1 LISLNAG
8 VWFHAGRDIA
18 SENQDFD
25 LSWMDGQARCL
36 PAPTLNVTNNNQGYA
51 MNYFITGGTGFI
63 GRFLVPKLLDRGAT
77 VYLLVRR
84 NSLPK
89 LEGLKA
95 LWGAGED
102 QVIAVEGDLG
112 KPRLGVKPAWIKKH
126 AGKIDHF
133 FHLAAIYDMKADAE
147 SQRISNVNGTAQA
160 IALSKALRSGCFH
173 HVSSIA
179 AAGLYEG
186 TFSEDMFEEAGS
198 LDHPYFLTKHESEG
212 LVRQEKRM
220 NWRIYRP
227 GMVVGHSVTGEMDKV
242 DGPYYFFEALK
253 NLSSIVPEGLPL
265 LMNKAGVLNIVPVDY
280 VVDAIDYLAHL
291 PKQNRQCFFITDPK
305 GIRVGD
311 LLKVLMRVSGG
322 PSLKS
327 VDAGLLDSATRM
339 AAKGINKLPPVKAL
353 GERMVARMGIPP
365 QVVGYINY
373 PTHFDS
379 SKTQKLLAK
388 AGIVCPPFESYA
400 QVLWDYWLHFLRGD
414 RQSVIAEVD
423 GMFHQMIGRPTL
435 AALRR
440 RVNGK
445 VVVVTGATSG
455 IGKECALRLAAG
467 GATVILVARTVAKL
481 DEVLAEIAESGGK
494 AKAYS
499 CDVSSEADCKKL
511 VTNVLKDHGRV
522 DILINNAG
530 RSIRRSVRYSY
541 DRFHDFE
548 RTLELNYYGA
558 LRLILG
564 FLPGMEQQKSGQI
577 INISS
582 IGVLTNPPRFS
593 AYVASKAALDAF
605 SLCAAPEFAADN
617 IDFTTI
623 HMPLVRTPM
632 IAPTSLYKAFPTLSP
647 EQARD
652 LVIKAII
659 SKPKRM
665 STRLGVAGAVAHA
678 TLPGV
683 TEAFL
688 SQAYALFPDSAAAR
702 GLSEEEAAKEK
713 DNVPSSRLALAQKMF
728 AQVMRGVH
736 W

>member
-1 LISLNAG
+1 
-8 VWFHAGRDIA
+8 
-18 SENQDFD
+18 
-25 LSWMDGQARCL
+25 MK
-36 PAPTLNVTNNNQGYA
+36 
-51 MNYFITGGTGFI
+51 YFVTGGTGFI

-77 VYLLVRR
+77 VYLLVRKA
-84 NSLPK
+84 SMPK
-89 LEGLKA
+89 VEGLRQ
-95 LWGAGED
+95 LWGADED

-112 KPRLGVKPAWIKKH
+112 KPKLGVKPAWIKQH

-147 SQRISNVNGTAQA
+147 SQRVSNVKGTAQA

-173 HVSSIA
+173 QVSSIA

-186 TFSEDMFEEAGS
+186 TFTEDMFEEAGS

-212 LVRQEKRM
+212 LVRKEKTM
-220 NWRIYRP
+220 KWRIYRP
-227 GMVVGHSVTGEMDKV
+227 GMVVGHSRTGEMDKV
-242 DGPYYFFEALK
+242 DGPYYFFETLK
-253 NLSSIVPEGLPL
+253 NLSAAVPEGLPL
-265 LMNKAGVLNIVPVDY
+265 LMNKAGLLNIVPVDY
-280 VVDAIDYLAHL
+280 VVDSIDYLAHL
-291 PKQNRQCFFITDPK
+291 PKQNHECFFITDPD

-311 LLKVLMRVSGG
+311 LLKTLMKVSGG
-322 PSLKS
+322 PNLRSID
-327 VDAGLLDSATRM
+327 VGLLDSATRL
-339 AAKGINKLPPVKAL
+339 AGKSIGRLTPVKAL
-353 GERMVARMGIPP
+353 GEKVVARMGIPP

-379 SKTQKLLAK
+379 TKTRRLLAE
-388 AGIVCPPFESYA
+388 ADIVCPPFESYA
-400 QVLWDYWLHFLRGD
+400 QVLWDYWLHFLRPD
-414 RQSVIAEVD
+414 KKSLIREVD
-423 GMFHQMIGRPTL
+423 GLFNQMIGRPTL

-440 RVNGK
+440 KVKGK

-455 IGKECALRLAAG
+455 IGKECALRLAAAD
-467 GATVILVARTVAKL
+467 ATVILVARTVAKL
-481 DEVLAEIAESGGK
+481 DETMAEIKDAGGT
-494 AKAYS
+494 ARAIS
-499 CDVSSEADCKKL
+499 CDVSVEKDTNKL
-511 VTNVLKDHGRV
+511 VASVLKDYGRV

-548 RTLELNYYGA
+548 RTMELNYFGS

-564 FLPGMEQQKSGQI
+564 FLPAMEQQKSGQV

-582 IGVLTNPPRFS
+582 IGVLTSPPRFS

-623 HMPLVRTPM
+623 YMPLVRTPM

-652 LVIKAII
+652 LVIKAIL

-665 STRLGVAGAVAHA
+665 STKLGVAGAVAQA
-678 TLPGV
+678 TMPSV

-702 GLSEEEAAKEK
+702 GLSAEEAALEK
-713 DNVPSSRLALAQKMF
+713 ANVPSSRLALAQKLF

>member
-1 LISLNAG
+1 
-8 VWFHAGRDIA
+8 
-18 SENQDFD
+18 
-25 LSWMDGQARCL
+25 
-36 PAPTLNVTNNNQGYA
+36 
-51 MNYFITGGTGFI
+51 MNYFVTGGTGFI

-77 VYLLVRR
+77 VYLLVRK
-84 NSLPK
+84 SSMPK
-89 LEGLKA
+89 VEGLRE
-95 LWGAGED
+95 LWGADEE
-102 QVIAVEGDLG
+102 QVIAVEGDLSRP
-112 KPRLGVKPAWIKKH
+112 KLGVKPAWIKKH

-147 SQRISNVNGTAQA
+147 SQRESNVKGTAQA
-160 IALSKALRSGCFH
+160 IALSKALKSGCFH
-173 HVSSIA
+173 QVSSIA

-186 TFSEDMFEEAGS
+186 TFGEDMFEEAGS
-198 LDHPYFLTKHESEG
+198 MDHPYFLTKHESEG
-212 LVRQEKRM
+212 LVRKEKNM

-227 GMVVGHSVTGEMDKV
+227 GMVVGHSLTGEMDKV
-242 DGPYYFFEALK
+242 DGPYYFFESLK
-253 NLSSIVPEGLPL
+253 NLSSVVPEGFPL
-265 LMNKAGVLNIVPVDY
+265 LLNKAGLLNIVPVDY
-280 VVDAIDYLAHL
+280 VVNAIDNLAHL
-291 PKQNRQCFFITDPK
+291 PDLDQECFFITDPN

-311 LLKVLMRVSGG
+311 LLKVLMKVSGG
-322 PSLKS
+322 PRLKA
-327 VDAGLLDSATRM
+327 VDVGVLDSATRL
-339 AAKGINKLPPVKAL
+339 AGKGIGKLSPVKNL
-353 GERMVARMGIPP
+353 GEKMVSKMGIPP
-365 QVVGYINY
+365 EVIGYINY

-379 SKTQKLLAK
+379 KRTRRLLAE
-388 AGIVCPPFESYA
+388 ADIVCPPFDSYA
-400 QVLWDYWLHFLRGD
+400 QALWDYWLHFLRRDSKSLVG
-414 RQSVIAEVD
+414 EVD
-423 GMFHQMIGRPTL
+423 GLFNQMIGRPSL

-440 RVNGK
+440 KVRGK

-455 IGKECALRLAAG
+455 IGKECALRLARAD
-467 GATVILVARTVAKL
+467 AKVVLVARTVSKL
-481 DEVLAEIAESGGK
+481 DEVLAEISEKGGT
-494 AKAYS
+494 AQAHS
-499 CDVSSEADCKKL
+499 CDVSSPKDCAKL
-511 VTNVLKDHGRV
+511 VKTVLADHGQV

-548 RTLELNYYGA
+548 RTMELNYYGA

-564 FLPGMEQQKSGQI
+564 FLPSMEEHKSGQI

-582 IGVLTNPPRFS
+582 IGVLTSPPRFS

-605 SLCAAPEFAADN
+605 SLCAAPEFAGDN

-632 IAPTSLYKAFPTLSP
+632 IAPTGLYKAFPTLSP

-659 SKPKRM
+659 GKPKRV
-665 STRLGVAGAVAHA
+665 STRLGVAGAVAQA
-678 TLPGV
+678 TIPSV

-702 GLSEEEAAKEK
+702 GLSEEEAAREKE
-713 DNVPSSRLALAQKMF
+713 NLPSTSLELAQKLF